1 MQDTYIPKDVETS
14 VRKHWSAADIY
25 RVTEDHSRP
34 KYYACSMLP
43 YPSGKLHM
51 GHVRNYTINDMLTRH
66 LRMKGYNVLM
76 PMGWDAFG
84 LPAENAALKNG
95 VPPAKWTY
103 ENIAYM
109 KQQMQAMGLAIDWSR
124 EVATCDASYYKWN
137 QWLFLKMLDIGVAY
151 RKTQVVNWDPVDQT
165 VLANEQVIDGKG
177 WRTGAVVEKR
187 EIPGYYLKITDYAQE
202 LLDHVQ
208 VGNPKATLN
217 GWPDKVRLMQENWI
231 GRSEGVRF
239 AFTHDIRGADG
250 TLIGDGRMYVF
261 TTRADTIMGVT
272 FCAVAPEHPLALHA
286 AADNPTLAA
295 FLEECQEG
303 GTTEAELAVKDKV
316 GMPTCLFVTHPLT
329 GAPVELWVGNYVLMS
344 YGDGAVMGVPA
355 HDERDFAFALKYE
368 LPITQVVGLGGVAAD
383 AGAAPGS
390 SVASSDSS
398 PGAAPAPAAVADVS
412 AKRRFDQGQWQE
424 WYATKDG
431 VCLNSGELDGLSFKA
446 AVSKVAELL
455 AAKGLGEKKITWR
468 LRDWGVSRQRYWGTP
483 IPIIHCDEHG
493 AVPVP
498 EKDLPV
504 VLPQDCIPDGSGNP
518 LNKHEGFHAGV
529 VCPICGK
536 PARRETDTM
545 DTFVDS
551 SWYFMR
557 YCDPTNAEAMVAG
570 GTDYW
575 MRDAQHAA
583 GGSGMDQY
591 IGGIEHAI
599 LHLLYARFWT
609 KVMRDLGLVKVDEP
623 FSKLLTQGMVLNHIY
638 SRRTAKGGKDY
649 FWPHDVEHVLDETGK
664 VVGAKLK
671 NEADS
676 ADGRLPVGTP
686 IDYEGV
692 GTMSKSKNNG
702 VDPQDLI
709 ERYGADTARLYTMF
723 TAPPEA
729 TLEWNDSAVEGSYR
743 FLRRVWHFAVKHQ
756 AALKAATAGDF
767 SQASLRVQAK
777 DLRREVHVV
786 LKQVSFDYE
795 RMQYNTVVS
804 GCMKL
809 LNALEDFQTDAS
821 EGDHAVLCEGVS
833 VLLRL
838 LYPVCPHI
846 SAGLWAQL
854 GYAARTG
861 DLLDAHWPAVDET
874 ALQRDHIELMLQ
886 INGKLRGSLQVSA
899 SASQQDI
906 EQAALVSEAFTKQ
919 AQGAVP
925 KKIIVVPGRL
935 VNVVL

>member
-1 MQDTYIPKDVETS
+1 MQDKYNHTEVERA
-14 VRKHWSAADIY
+14 VQAAWTQADAY
-25 RVTEDHSRP
+25 RVTEDAS
-34 KYYACSMLP
+34 KKKFYACSMLP

-51 GHVRNYTINDMLTRH
+51 GHVRNYTINDMLTRN

-109 KQQMQAMGLAIDWSR
+109 KKQMQAMGLAIDWSR
-124 EVATCDASYYKWN
+124 EVATCDATYYKWN
-137 QWLFLKMLDIGVAY
+137 QWLFLKMLEKGIAY

-177 WRTGAVVEKR
+177 WRTGAPVEKR
-187 EIPGYYLKITDYAQE
+187 EIPGYYLDITSYAQE
-202 LLDHVQ
+202 LLEHVQ
-208 VGNPKATLN
+208 MGNDKATLN

-231 GRSEGVRF
+231 GKSEGVRF
-239 AFTHDIRGADG
+239 AFTHDIRSADG
-250 TLIGDGRMYVF
+250 TLIGASENSPAGEQGKMYVF

-272 FCAVAPEHPLALHA
+272 FCAVAAEHPLALHA
-286 AADNPTLAA
+286 AASNPALAA
-295 FLEECQEG
+295 FLEECKSG
-303 GTTEAELAVKDKV
+303 GTTEAELATQEKK
-316 GMPTCLFVTHPLT
+316 GMPTGLFVTHPLT
-329 GAPVELWVGNYVLMS
+329 GAKVEVWVGNYVLMS

-355 HDERDFAFALKYE
+355 HDERDFAFALKYD
-368 LPITQVVGLGGVAAD
+368 LPIKQVV
-383 AGAAPGS
+383 
-390 SVASSDSS
+390 SV
-398 PGAAPAPAAVADVS
+398 
-412 AKRRFDQGQWQE
+412 KDQAFNDKEWQE
-424 WYATKDG
+424 WYGDKQSC
-431 VCLNSGELDGLSFKA
+431 VCINSGELDGLNQKA
-446 AVSKVAELL
+446 AVNKVAELL
-455 AAKGLGEKKITWR
+455 AAKGLGEKKTTWR
-468 LRDWGVSRQRYWGTP
+468 LRDWGISRQRYWGTP

-518 LNKHEGFHAGV
+518 LHKHEGFHAGV
-529 VCPICGK
+529 TCPVCGK

-557 YCDPTNAEAMVAG
+557 YCDPTNTDAMVAEG
-570 GTDYW
+570 AQYW
-575 MRDAQHAA
+575 AP
-583 GGSGMDQY
+583 MDQY

-649 FWPHDVEHVLDETGK
+649 FWPHDVEHVLDDAGK
-664 VVGAKLK
+664 VIGAKLK

-676 ADGRLPVGTP
+676 SDGKLPVGTA

-729 TLEWNDSAVEGSYR
+729 TLEWNDAAVEGSYR
-743 FLRRVWHFAVKHQ
+743 FLRRVWNFAHKHE
-756 AALKAATAGDF
+756 ATLKAATAGNL
-767 SQASLRVQAK
+767 SAAK
-777 DLRREVHVV
+777 PRKEAADLRREMHVV
-786 LKQVSFDYE
+786 LKQVSYDYD

-809 LNALEDFQTDAS
+809 LNALEDFK
-821 EGDHAVLCEGVS
+821 GDSSDGDNAVLCEGVS
-833 VLLRL
+833 VLLRM
-838 LYPVCPHI
+838 LYPACPHI
-846 SAGLWAQL
+846 TANLWSEL
-854 GYAARTG
+854 GYAARAG
-861 DLLDAHWPAVDET
+861 DLLDTAWPEVDES
-874 ALQRDHIELMLQ
+874 ALQRDELELMLQ
-886 INGKLRGSLQVSA
+886 INGKLRGVVTVSA
-899 SASQQDI
+899 TASKEQI
-906 EQAALVSEAFTKQ
+906 EQAALATEVFIKHAN
-919 AQGAVP
+919 GAAP
-925 KKIIVVPGRL
+925 KKVIVVPGRL
-935 VNVVL
+935 VNIVV

>member
-1 MQDTYIPKDVETS
+1 MQDKYTHLDVE
-14 VRKHWSAADIY
+14 AAAQARWTARDAY
-25 RVTEDHSRP
+25 RVTEDQS
-34 KYYACSMLP
+34 KKKFYACSMLP

-51 GHVRNYTINDMLTRH
+51 GHVRNYTINDMLTRQ
-66 LRMKGYNVLM
+66 LRMKGMNVLM

-84 LPAENAALKNG
+84 LPAENAALKNK
-95 VPPAKWTY
+95 VPPAQWTHD
-103 ENIAYM
+103 NIAYM
-109 KQQMQAMGLAIDWSR
+109 KKQMQAMGLAIDWSR
-124 EVATCDASYYKWN
+124 EVATCDPTYYKWN
-137 QWLFLKMLDIGVAY
+137 QWLFLKMLDKGIAY

-177 WRTGAVVEKR
+177 WRTGAPVEKR
-187 EIPGYYLKITDYAQE
+187 EIPGYYLNITSYAQE

-208 VGNPKATLN
+208 IGNDKATLN

-231 GRSEGVRF
+231 GKSEGVRF
-239 AFTHDIRGADG
+239 AFPHTIAGADG
-250 TLIGDGRMYVF
+250 ALIGDGKMYVF

-272 FCAVAPEHPLALHA
+272 FCAVAAEHPLALHA
-286 AADNPTLAA
+286 AASNPALAA
-295 FLEECQEG
+295 FLDECKTG
-303 GTTEAELAVKDKV
+303 GTTEAELATQEKK
-316 GMPTCLFVTHPLT
+316 GMATGLFVTHPLT
-329 GAPVELWVGNYVLMS
+329 GAQVEVWVGNYVLMS

-355 HDERDFAFALKYE
+355 HDERDFAFALKYQ
-368 LPITQVVGLGGVAAD
+368 LPIKQVVSVKDQAFD
-383 AGAAPGS
+383 A
-390 SVASSDSS
+390 
-398 PGAAPAPAAVADVS
+398 S
-412 AKRRFDQGQWQE
+412 AWQE
-424 WYATKDG
+424 WYGDKQNC
-431 VCLNSGELDGLSFKA
+431 VCINSGELDGLNQKA
-446 AVSKVAELL
+446 AVTKVAELL
-455 AAKGLGEKKITWR
+455 AAKGLGEKKTTWR

-483 IPIIHCDEHG
+483 IPIIHCEEHG

-518 LNKHEGFHAGV
+518 LHKHEGFHAGV
-529 VCPICGK
+529 TCPVCGK

-557 YCDPTNAEAMVAG
+557 YCDPTNSEKMVAEG
-570 GTDYW
+570 ADYW
-575 MRDAQHAA
+575 MP
-583 GGSGMDQY
+583 MDQY

-649 FWPHDVEHVLDETGK
+649 FWPHDIEHVLDETGK

-671 NEADS
+671 NEAES
-676 ADGRLPVGTP
+676 SDGRLPVGTA

-729 TLEWNDSAVEGSYR
+729 TLEWNDAAVEGSYR
-743 FLRRVWHFAVKHQ
+743 FLRRVWNFAVKNE
-756 AALKAATAGDF
+756 ALLKKGIAVDRSQTVEFGKAAKA
-767 SQASLRVQAK
+767 LRL
-777 DLRREVHVV
+777 DIHSV
-786 LKQVSFDYE
+786 LKQANYDYE

-804 GCMKL
+804 AVMKM
-809 LNALEDFQTDAS
+809 LNTLEDVQLSDSAEDAAALAECFS
-821 EGDHAVLCEGVS
+821 I
-833 VLLRL
+833 LLRV
-838 LYPVCPHI
+838 LYPACPHI
-846 SAGLWAQL
+846 SDQLWNEL
-854 GYAARTG
+854 GYAACCG
-861 DLLDAHWPAVDET
+861 DLLDVAWASVDES
-874 ALQRDHIELMLQ
+874 ALQRDELELMLQ
-886 INGKLRGSLQVSA
+886 INGKLRGAILVPATADKAQ
-899 SASQQDI
+899 I
-906 EQAALVSEAFTKQ
+906 EAAALASEAFIKQ
-919 AQGAVP
+919 AEGAAP
-925 KKIIVVPGRL
+925 KKVIVVPGRL